1 MQHYLKIINEKNL
14 TIYFSFLILLIW
26 WLIFG
31 YNLSNEPYVWDDL
44 HFFREYTAEEL
55 KNSWTGNWDSDGVE
69 TLSYR
74 PVAVLYY
81 HLIYIIFNENTF
93 LLRSFVILE
102 AFFLILITNNLL
114 NYLNFSK
121 GQIII
126 FTSLIIFSK
135 IFITLISFFTLSV
148 LIFAYILT
156 ILSILFFFVSIDKK
170 KEIFFI
176 ISIFLSAAAIFV
188 REELYVIPIILF
200 LLYFFKY
207 EINIKN
213 LYQCLKRISFFLIL
227 VFLHMFLRKKFVPD
241 AAHLELIGNR
251 IMFGDNIIGFGGL
264 IKAFK
269 SSFLPMGYYSS
280 QYSYEVQKYFSLIWL
295 ILIFLALIVIFKNF
309 DEIKRNLKKISL
321 IILIT
326 IACCLPHLTI
336 DRSFGIFLSSIFA
349 LTAISALI
357 NNLFLN
363 QKNSINNIVV
373 LKRLMATLILIVG
386 IFGGIYRS
394 YLHVESMNQFSKNIV
409 EYDSMF
415 IYGYK
420 NQGIKISIPSVRYE
434 KKKAHL
440 KNLNIFD
447 FNWGLKIE
455 DSSPLIIKN
464 RYHPL
469 SF

>member
-1 MQHYLKIINEKNL
+1 MQHYIKIINEKNL

-156 ILSILFFFVSIDKK
+156 ISSILFFC
-170 KEIFFI
+170 
-176 ISIFLSAAAIFV
+176 
-188 REELYVIPIILF
+188 
-200 LLYFFKY
+200 KY
-207 EINIKN
+207 
-213 LYQCLKRISFFLIL
+213 R
-227 VFLHMFLRKKFVPD
+227 
-241 AAHLELIGNR
+241 
-251 IMFGDNIIGFGGL
+251 
-264 IKAFK
+264 
-269 SSFLPMGYYSS
+269 
-280 QYSYEVQKYFSLIWL
+280 
-295 ILIFLALIVIFKNF
+295 
-309 DEIKRNLKKISL
+309 
-321 IILIT
+321 
-326 IACCLPHLTI
+326 
-336 DRSFGIFLSSIFA
+336 
-349 LTAISALI
+349 
-357 NNLFLN
+357 
-363 QKNSINNIVV
+363 
-373 LKRLMATLILIVG
+373 
-386 IFGGIYRS
+386 
-394 YLHVESMNQFSKNIV
+394 
-409 EYDSMF
+409 
-415 IYGYK
+415 
-420 NQGIKISIPSVRYE
+420 
-434 KKKAHL
+434 
-440 KNLNIFD
+440 
-447 FNWGLKIE
+447 
-455 DSSPLIIKN
+455 
-464 RYHPL
+464 
-469 SF
+469 